1 MLKKVLSFIRQHNML
16 SERDIAVCGLSGG
29 ADSVSLLLSLY
40 ELKDELGI
48 SVEALHVNHCLRGE
62 ESDRDQE
69 FCRDLCKRLGIPFT
83 AVSCDVRGYAKER
96 SLSCEEAARELRYDI
111 FAKHTTD
118 KKLATAH
125 NADDNLETV
134 ILNLV
139 RGSGL
144 KGLSGIT
151 PARDNIIRPLLAVSR
166 AEIEEFLKK
175 HDQDYVTDSTNLS
188 DDYTRNRIRHN
199 IIPVMKSLNT
209 SMIETSVRSISTL
222 RAENDL
228 IDRMTDKAAAM
239 HQTGS
244 GYTGLKDE
252 PEVVRRR
259 CIARLLSEHHIPYS
273 NQRLTEADNILLKS
287 GRINLSGDVFL
298 VSDGSSIRLERL
310 VSQDIKELETEL
322 VIGDNSIFPGRILRC
337 ELVNCDKEKK
347 IASVHRNLTFYL
359 LDYDKI
365 NGRAIVRN
373 RRFGDK
379 IQLPGRDFRSSV
391 KKLINET
398 VPSHLRAE
406 LHFIEDSQGTIFA
419 ERIGIS
425 RRVMPS
431 SDTRRLLKITVISYT
446 DRS

>member
-16 SERDIAVCGLSGG
+16 SEGDIAVCGLSGG

-40 ELKDELGI
+40 ELRDELGI

-83 AVSCDVRGYAKER
+83 AVSCDVMGYAKEH

-111 FAKHTTD
+111 FAKHTID

-144 KGLSGIT
+144 KGISGIT

-228 IDRMTDKAAAM
+228 IDRMTDEAAAL

-244 GYTGLKDE
+244 G
-252 PEVVRRR
+252 
-259 CIARLLSEHHIPYS
+259 
-273 NQRLTEADNILLKS
+273 
-287 GRINLSGDVFL
+287 
-298 VSDGSSIRLERL
+298 
-310 VSQDIKELETEL
+310 
-322 VIGDNSIFPGRILRC
+322 
-337 ELVNCDKEKK
+337 
-347 IASVHRNLTFYL
+347 
-359 LDYDKI
+359 
-365 NGRAIVRN
+365 
-373 RRFGDK
+373 
-379 IQLPGRDFRSSV
+379 
-391 KKLINET
+391 
-398 VPSHLRAE
+398 
-406 LHFIEDSQGTIFA
+406 
-419 ERIGIS
+419 
-425 RRVMPS
+425 
-431 SDTRRLLKITVISYT
+431 
-446 DRS
+446 